1 MSAADYVKEEELR
14 FEILNEKHDL
24 SKFHC
29 SEADEMGLNEF
40 IHDEALQFQNEHLG
54 VTYLFFHHNNI
65 VGFATL
71 AMSQIEIKQT
81 KVTLPFEPNIRDY
94 PALLIG
100 RLATDNKYRGR
111 HVGLNISLWCVS
123 KAKQLSTEVG
133 CRLIIIMTNDKKSSF
148 YQKLRFHDGPKV
160 RTKSKEVDVSPNS
173 IKHLN
178 NEAL

>member
-1 MSAADYVKEEELR
+1 MSAADYVKTEEMH

-24 SKFHC
+24 SKFDC
-29 SEADEMGLNEF
+29 SEDDEMGLNEF
-40 IHDEALQFQNEHLG
+40 IHDEAMQFQNEHLG

-94 PALLIG
+94 PALMIG
-100 RLATDNKYRGR
+100 RLATGNKYRGR
-111 HVGLNISLWCVS
+111 HVGLSISLWCVS
-123 KAKQLSTEVG
+123 KAKQLSAEVG

-148 YQKLRFHDGPKV
+148 YQNCGFMMVPKYE
-160 RTKSKEVDVSPNS
+160 RKAKKWMYLP
-173 IKHLN
+173 IP
-178 NEAL
+178 